1 MFDKFENRYIVK
13 GTIVALKPIHIG
25 KGQESMDPTEVDS
38 PVIKDENGRPL
49 IPGSSLK
56 GVLRSFVE
64 RVLSSGAFEGYR
76 SCLIVN
82 DEPCVNGD
90 YVKKLKDKYDKDYKK
105 IAEEIYERS
114 CNVCRLF
121 GSNNLAAKLTI
132 KDLNSIDE
140 KTFFDMRDGV
150 GIDRDTGTAKDGKKY
165 NYEITPSGTRF
176 KLHMTGDNLDDD
188 DLELLKLCLNVL
200 KNGQISVGGMTS
212 RGLGTIKLIDEKIYK
227 VDKSNLKEYVSNG
240 LSEEMRWN
248 DV

>member
-1 MFDKFENRYIVK
+1 MFDKFENRYIVE
-13 GTIVALKPIHIG
+13 GTIVTLKPIHIG
-25 KGQESMDPTEVDS
+25 KGQENMDPTEVDS
-38 PVIKDENGRPL
+38 PVLKDRNGQPV

-56 GVLRSFVE
+56 GVLRSFME
-64 RVLSSGAFEGYR
+64 RVLSNGAFEGYS

-82 DEPCVNGD
+82 DEPCVND
-90 YVKKLKDKYDKDYKK
+90 DDVKKLKDKYDKDYKK

-121 GSNNLAAKLTI
+121 GSKNVAAKLTI

-165 NYEITPSGTRF
+165 NYEITPSGTKF
-176 KLHMTGDNLDDD
+176 GFYMVGENLDDD
-188 DLELLKLCLNVL
+188 DLYLLKLCLNVL

-212 RGLGTIKLIDEKIYK
+212 RGLGSIKLIDEKMYK
-227 VDKSNLKEYVSNG
+227 IDKSNLKEYVFNG